1 MKQLDEET
9 ECKKMSKLEFLILN
23 ILRLHG
29 REIDPDLGEKSKQ
42 IYEYDELSLYT
53 EEEIAEASRR
63 MYKKGWIYIFDEGTP
78 YWHELKD
85 KGRIALREHL
95 EKNSE
100 EDKMQQPS
108 TRKPTYI
115 KEQKNY
121 NCQQFFGNISGCTFT
136 MPSADSARQKAESL
150 TPNGRAVHRGQQK
163 QYLFIDGKPTVEN
176 VQVRNEEKQRF
187 MRYLSEHNL
196 KNRKLTCVKT
206 DTLNAV
212 IVCFL
217 EKWREKGYTAEHPS
231 GGAVFRFLTEECGI
245 NSEVTEQSYSN
256 EIRDRMREKNHEY
269 ETMSKVETYFNL

>member
-9 ECKKMSKLEFLILN
+9 ELEYLILN

-29 REIDPDLGEKSKQ
+29 REINPDFGKKSKQ

-136 MPSADSARQKAESL
+136 MPSAVFTATIAL
-150 TPNGRAVHRGQQK
+150 TLTSTVRSIGAFPNKVS
-163 QYLFIDGKPTVEN
+163 I
-176 VQVRNEEKQRF
+176 
-187 MRYLSEHNL
+187 
-196 KNRKLTCVKT
+196 T
-206 DTLNAV
+206 D
-212 IVCFL
+212 
-217 EKWREKGYTAEHPS
+217 
-231 GGAVFRFLTEECGI
+231 
-245 NSEVTEQSYSN
+245 
-256 EIRDRMREKNHEY
+256 
-269 ETMSKVETYFNL
+269 